1 MCSGSA
7 GRYRRNWS
15 TCSKAWR
22 MLGRKVPSKNLRR
35 TEPPCRDAASRVSTG
50 NFRLLPGAVDRAGPQ
65 TIMEENKSKQ
75 IVLMKSRVFLFL
87 VFPLLAGSLIGQT
100 ASPASAPAAQNPP
113 GQTSPSP
120 GDQTQAPAVPASP
133 TPTPAASSASTSSAP
148 AAPTAAGQSPQAH
161 NPAKSDTDES
171 VATIIH
177 VVNEVRVV
185 FTVTDRHG
193 HYIKD
198 LKRTD
203 FRVIDDQKPAELRS
217 FHSETDLPL
226 QVGLLVD
233 ASNSVRDRFKF
244 EQEAAIEFLNAI
256 IRPRYDRAF
265 VVGFDATPEVTQ
277 DFTDNTENLSAGVRM
292 LRAGGGTA
300 MYDALYFAWRDK
312 VVQQEQVGP
321 VRRAIILLS
330 DGEDNLSHVTREEA
344 IDMAARAEVIVY
356 TISTNI
362 SGMKGKGDKVLERI
376 ADATGGRGFFPF
388 QMRDV
393 SDAFL
398 SIQEELRS
406 QYAVAYKPADFAA
419 DGRYRTI
426 AILAQ
431 DKGMKVRTRK
441 GYYAPKQ

>member
-1 MCSGSA
+1 MKLTSM
-7 GRYRRNWS
+7 
-15 TCSKAWR
+15 K
-22 MLGRKVPSKNLRR
+22 LRI
-35 TEPPCRDAASRVSTG
+35 A
-50 NFRLLPGAVDRAGPQ
+50 LLLV
-65 TIMEENKSKQ
+65 
-75 IVLMKSRVFLFL
+75 VLL
-87 VFPLLAGSLIGQT
+87 VLAGSLVGPRMSFAQTSAQTTPQAPTPPASGAPASTPPSQAGQT
-100 ASPASAPAAQNPP
+100 PP
-113 GQTSPSP
+113 Q
-120 GDQTQAPAVPASP
+120 
-133 TPTPAASSASTSSAP
+133 SSD
-148 AAPTAAGQSPQAH
+148 
-161 NPAKSDTDES
+161 SDSNSDDS
-171 VATIIH
+171 VATIKSR
-177 VVNEVRVV
+177 VNEVRVV

-193 HYIKD
+193 RYIKD
-198 LKRTD
+198 LQKND
-203 FRVIDDQKPAELRS
+203 FKVIDDQKPAEMRS

-256 IRPRYDRAF
+256 IRAHYDKAF

-277 DFTDNTENLSAGVRM
+277 DFTDNTENLSSGVRM

-300 MYDALYFAWRDK
+300 MYDALYFACRDK
-312 VVQQEQVGP
+312 LLKQEQTGP

-330 DGEDNLSHVTREEA
+330 DGDDNSSHVSREEA
-344 IDMAARAEVIVY
+344 IEMALRADTIVY

-376 ADATGGRGFFPF
+376 ADATGGRAFFPF

-393 SDAFL
+393 SDAFV

-406 QYAVAYKPADFAA
+406 QYAVAYKPANFVA

-426 AILAQ
+426 EILAQ
-431 DKGMKVRTRK
+431 DKGLKVRTRK

>member
-1 MCSGSA
+1 
-7 GRYRRNWS
+7 
-15 TCSKAWR
+15 
-22 MLGRKVPSKNLRR
+22 
-35 TEPPCRDAASRVSTG
+35 
-50 NFRLLPGAVDRAGPQ
+50 
-65 TIMEENKSKQ
+65 
-75 IVLMKSRVFLFL
+75 MKSRIFLLLVVFL
-87 VFPLLAGSLIGQT
+87 LLAGSLIGQT
-100 ASPASAPAAQNPP
+100 APPASVPAEQNPPATTSAPPDGKAQAPAAPASSTATPVAPSSATPASAE
-113 GQTSPSP
+113 
-120 GDQTQAPAVPASP
+120 
-133 TPTPAASSASTSSAP
+133 
-148 AAPTAAGQSPQAH
+148 PTAAGQAPQAE
-161 NPAKSDTDES
+161 NPAKSDSDDSLE
-171 VATIIH
+171 TIRH

-203 FRVIDDQKPAELRS
+203 FRVIDDQRPAEMRS
-217 FHSETDLPL
+217 FRSETDLPL

-256 IRPRYDRAF
+256 IRPRYDKAF

-300 MYDALYFAWRDK
+300 MYDALYFACRDK
-312 VVQQEQVGP
+312 LLKQEQTGP

-376 ADATGGRGFFPF
+376 ADATGGRAFFPF

-406 QYAVAYKPADFAA
+406 QYAMAYKPANFIA

-426 AILAQ
+426 EILAQ
-431 DKGMKVRTRK
+431 DKGLKVRTRK

>member
-1 MCSGSA
+1 MRA
-7 GRYRRNWS
+7 E
-15 TCSKAWR
+15 TWR
-22 MLGRKVPSKNLRR
+22 ATSLR
-35 TEPPCRDAASRVSTG
+35 EFLCRFLRGCGGYNDEI
-50 NFRLLPGAVDRAGPQ
+50 N
-65 TIMEENKSKQ
+65 
-75 IVLMKSRVFLFL
+75 LMKSRIFLLL
-87 VFPLLAGSLIGQT
+87 VAFHILAGSFIGQT
-100 ASPASAPAAQNPP
+100 APP
-113 GQTSPSP
+113 DGK
-120 GDQTQAPAVPASP
+120 TQAPAAPASG
-133 TPTPAASSASTSSAP
+133 TPASSAPTPVTPSPAPTPSTPAGQAP
-148 AAPTAAGQSPQAH
+148 AQLE
-161 NPAKSDTDES
+161 NPAKPESDES
-171 VATIIH
+171 VATIVH

-198 LKRTD
+198 LKRD
-203 FRVIDDQKPAELRS
+203 NFRVIDDQKPAEMRS
-217 FHSETDLPL
+217 FRSETDLPL

-244 EQEAAIEFLNAI
+244 EQEAAIEFLNSI
-256 IRPRYDRAF
+256 IRPRYDKAF

-277 DFTDNTENLSAGVRM
+277 DFTDNTEGLSAGVRM

-300 MYDALYFAWRDK
+300 MYDALYFACRDK
-312 VVQQEQVGP
+312 LLKQEQIGP

-344 IDMAARAEVIVY
+344 IEMAERAEVIVY

-376 ADATGGRGFFPF
+376 AEATGGRAFFPF

-393 SDAFL
+393 SDSFL

-406 QYAVAYKPADFAA
+406 QYAMAYKPADFVA

-426 AILAQ
+426 EILAQ
-431 DKGMKVRTRK
+431 EKGLKVRTRK

>member
-1 MCSGSA
+1 M
-7 GRYRRNWS
+7 
-15 TCSKAWR
+15 
-22 MLGRKVPSKNLRR
+22 
-35 TEPPCRDAASRVSTG
+35 
-50 NFRLLPGAVDRAGPQ
+50 NFR
-65 TIMEENKSKQ
+65 I
-75 IVLMKSRVFLFL
+75 
-87 VFPLLAGSLIGQT
+87 PLLLVVFSMLIGSLASQT
-100 ASPASAPAAQNPP
+100 QPAAAPP
-113 GQTSPSP
+113 PANSPS
-120 GDQTQAPAVPASP
+120 SS
-133 TPTPAASSASTSSAP
+133 TPAPTSSAP
-148 AAPTAAGQSPQAH
+148 LPNSSPESASSPSSSTTTGQAPPQAGS
-161 NPAKSDTDES
+161 PTQPDSAKPDSDES
-171 VATIIH
+171 VTTI
-177 VVNEVRVV
+177 VSAVNEVRVV

-193 HYIKD
+193 RYIKD
-198 LKRTD
+198 LKRND
-203 FRVIDDQKPAELRS
+203 FKVIDDRKPAELRS
-217 FHSETDLPL
+217 FRSETDLPL

-256 IRPRYDRAF
+256 VRPRYDKAF

-277 DFTDNTENLSAGVRM
+277 DFTDNTEGLSKGVRM

-300 MYDALYFAWRDK
+300 MYDALYFACRDK
-312 VVQQEQVGP
+312 LLKQEQTGP

-330 DGEDNLSHVTREEA
+330 DGDDNLSHVTREEA

-362 SGMKGKGDKVLERI
+362 SGMKDKGDKVLERI
-376 ADATGGRGFFPF
+376 AEATGGRAFFPF

-406 QYAVAYKPADFAA
+406 QYAVAYKPANFAT

-426 AILAQ
+426 EILAQ
-431 DKGMKVRTRK
+431 DRGLRVRTRK

>member
-1 MCSGSA
+1 
-7 GRYRRNWS
+7 
-15 TCSKAWR
+15 
-22 MLGRKVPSKNLRR
+22 V
-35 TEPPCRDAASRVSTG
+35 
-50 NFRLLPGAVDRAGPQ
+50 
-65 TIMEENKSKQ
+65 
-75 IVLMKSRVFLFL
+75 
-87 VFPLLAGSLIGQT
+87 
-100 ASPASAPAAQNPP
+100 
-113 GQTSPSP
+113 
-120 GDQTQAPAVPASP
+120 
-133 TPTPAASSASTSSAP
+133 
-148 AAPTAAGQSPQAH
+148 PTAAGQAPKLET
-161 NPAKSDTDES
+161 PAKSDSDEPVS
-171 VATIIH
+171 TIVH

-198 LKRTD
+198 LKRND
-203 FRVIDDQKPAELRS
+203 FKVIDDQKPAELRS
-217 FHSETDLPL
+217 FSSETDLPL

-256 IRPRYDRAF
+256 IRPRYDKAF

-277 DFTDNTENLSAGVRM
+277 DFTDSTESLSAGVRM

-300 MYDALYFAWRDK
+300 MYDALYFACRDK
-312 VVQQEQVGP
+312 LLKQEQTGP

-344 IDMAARAEVIVY
+344 IEMAERAEVIVY

-362 SGMKGKGDKVLERI
+362 TGMKGKGDKVLERI
-376 ADATGGRGFFPF
+376 ADATGGRAFFPF

-406 QYAVAYKPADFAA
+406 QYAMAYRPANFVA

-426 AILAQ
+426 EILAQ
-431 DKGMKVRTRK
+431 EKSLKVRTRK

>member
-1 MCSGSA
+1 
-7 GRYRRNWS
+7 
-15 TCSKAWR
+15 
-22 MLGRKVPSKNLRR
+22 
-35 TEPPCRDAASRVSTG
+35 
-50 NFRLLPGAVDRAGPQ
+50 
-65 TIMEENKSKQ
+65 
-75 IVLMKSRVFLFL
+75 MKSRNIVLL
-87 VFPLLAGSLIGQT
+87 GVLLLLAGWIIGQT
-100 ASPASAPAAQNPP
+100 AAPASAPAAKNPP
-113 GQTSPSP
+113 AQTSPSP
-120 GDQTQAPAVPASP
+120 DDTAQAPGAPTSS
-133 TPTPAASSASTSSAP
+133 TPTPAPPASTTSTP
-148 AAPTAAGQSPQAH
+148 AVPTAAGQAPKLET
-161 NPAKSDTDES
+161 PAKSDSDEPVS
-171 VATIIH
+171 TIVH

-198 LKRTD
+198 LKRND
-203 FRVIDDQKPAELRS
+203 FKVIDDQKPAELRS
-217 FHSETDLPL
+217 FSSETDLPL

-256 IRPRYDRAF
+256 IRPRYDKAF

-277 DFTDNTENLSAGVRM
+277 DFTDSTESLSAGVRM

-300 MYDALYFAWRDK
+300 MYDALYFACRDK
-312 VVQQEQVGP
+312 LLKQEQTGP

-344 IDMAARAEVIVY
+344 IEMAERAEVIVY

-362 SGMKGKGDKVLERI
+362 TGMKGKGDKVLERI
-376 ADATGGRGFFPF
+376 ADATGGRAFFPF

-406 QYAVAYKPADFAA
+406 QYAMAYRPANFVA

-426 AILAQ
+426 EILAQ
-431 DKGMKVRTRK
+431 EKSLKVRTRK

>member
-1 MCSGSA
+1 
-7 GRYRRNWS
+7 
-15 TCSKAWR
+15 
-22 MLGRKVPSKNLRR
+22 
-35 TEPPCRDAASRVSTG
+35 
-50 NFRLLPGAVDRAGPQ
+50 
-65 TIMEENKSKQ
+65 
-75 IVLMKSRVFLFL
+75 MKSRIFLLL
-87 VFPLLAGSLIGQT
+87 VAFHVLAGSLIGQT
-100 ASPASAPAAQNPP
+100 APASRPAVAPA
-113 GQTSPSP
+113 G
-120 GDQTQAPAVPASP
+120 
-133 TPTPAASSASTSSAP
+133 TPTPSTPASGRST
-148 AAPTAAGQSPQAH
+148 PTAQTPAGQAPVQPG
-161 NPAKSDTDES
+161 NPAKSDSDES
-171 VATIIH
+171 VATIVH

-198 LKRTD
+198 LKRD
-203 FRVIDDQKPAELRS
+203 NFRVIDDQKPAEMRS
-217 FHSETDLPL
+217 FRSETDLPL

-256 IRPRYDRAF
+256 IRPRYDKAF

-277 DFTDNTENLSAGVRM
+277 DFTDNTEGLSAGVRM

-300 MYDALYFAWRDK
+300 MYDALYFACRDK
-312 VVQQEQVGP
+312 LLKQEQVGP

-330 DGEDNLSHVTREEA
+330 DGDDNLSHVTREEA

-376 ADATGGRGFFPF
+376 ADATGGRAFFPF

-426 AILAQ
+426 AIMAQ